1 MDFCILFCYTDD
13 IMEKIRDEV
22 SVVAAKEIRI
32 LICDDDRQSLDTIHE
47 KVNAIFS
54 KLNIQGVFDL
64 YDTCDA
70 VSEDSLNNCDIAL
83 LDVDFEGQTSNG
95 IDLARKLRQVNKRA
109 VILFITNFIEY
120 APEGYEVQAFRYIL
134 KRDLDTVLG
143 RYLMEAMELLS
154 DAWDCL
160 RLEYRGE
167 LLELPF
173 DSILYL
179 EVLGHSVSIVM
190 EGETYTL
197 SASLSSFEQELE
209 SHGFL
214 RVHKSFLVN
223 MRHIKK
229 FQCREL
235 TLDNGSAIRVS
246 EKSYAEQKRKYLLWK
261 GWQ

>member
-1 MDFCILFCYTDD
+1 
-13 IMEKIRDEV
+13 MEKLRSEV
-22 SVVAAKEIRI
+22 NLVAVKEIRV
-32 LICDDDRQSLDTIHE
+32 LICDDNRESLDVIRQKAAE
-47 KVNAIFS
+47 IFA
-54 KLNIQGVFDL
+54 KLNIQGKFDL
-64 YDTCDA
+64 YSTCES

-95 IDLARKLRQVNKRA
+95 IDLARKVRQVNKRA

-154 DAWDCL
+154 DSWDCL
-160 RLEYRGE
+160 RLDYRGE

-179 EVLGHSVSIVM
+179 EVLGHSVSIVT

-209 SHGFL
+209 NHGFL
-214 RVHKSFLVN
+214 RVHKSYLVN

-235 TLDNGSAIRVS
+235 TLDNGTAIRVS

>member
-1 MDFCILFCYTDD
+1 MGEL
-13 IMEKIRDEV
+13 RNGVNAV
-22 SVVAAKEIRI
+22 STKEIRV
-32 LICDDDRQSLDTIHE
+32 LICDDDRKSLDSIHQKTE
-47 KVNAIFS
+47 AVFT

-64 YDTCDA
+64 YDTCEA
-70 VSEDSLNNCDIAL
+70 VSENSLNNCDIAL
-83 LDVDFEGQTSNG
+83 LDVDFEGLVSNG

-109 VILFITNFIEY
+109 IILFITNFIEY

-143 RYLMEAMELLS
+143 RYLMEAMELLR
-154 DAWDCL
+154 DARECL
-160 RLEYRGE
+160 RLDYRGE

-179 EVLGHSVSIVM
+179 EVLGHSVSIVT

-209 SHGFL
+209 NHGFL
-214 RVHKSFLVN
+214 RVHKSYLVN

-235 TLDNGSAIRVS
+235 TLDNGTAIRVS

>member
-1 MDFCILFCYTDD
+1 M
-13 IMEKIRDEV
+13 
-22 SVVAAKEIRI
+22 AAKEIRV
-32 LICDDDRQSLDTIHE
+32 LVCDDDRQSLDAIHQ
-47 KVNAIFS
+47 KVKAIFS
-54 KLNIQGVFDL
+54 KLNIQGVFNL
-64 YDTCDA
+64 YDTCEA
-70 VSEDSLNNCDIAL
+70 VSAESLINCDIAL

-154 DAWDCL
+154 DAREFL

-179 EVLGHSVSIVM
+179 EVLGHSVSIVT
-190 EGETYTL
+190 EGETFTL
-197 SASLSSFEQELE
+197 TASLSSFEQELE
-209 SHGFL
+209 NHGFL

-235 TLDNGSAIRVS
+235 TLDNGTAIRVS

>member
-1 MDFCILFCYTDD
+1 M
-13 IMEKIRDEV
+13 
-22 SVVAAKEIRI
+22 AAKEIRV
-32 LICDDDRQSLDTIHE
+32 LICDDDRESLDAIHQKAETIF
-47 KVNAIFS
+47 A
-54 KLNIQGVFDL
+54 KLNIQGIFDL
-64 YDTCDA
+64 YSISEA
-70 VSEDSLNNCDIAL
+70 VAEDSLKNCDIAL

-179 EVLGHSVSIVM
+179 EVLGHSVSIVT

-209 SHGFL
+209 NHGFL
-214 RVHKSFLVN
+214 RVHKSYLVN

-235 TLDNGSAIRVS
+235 NLDNGTAIRVS